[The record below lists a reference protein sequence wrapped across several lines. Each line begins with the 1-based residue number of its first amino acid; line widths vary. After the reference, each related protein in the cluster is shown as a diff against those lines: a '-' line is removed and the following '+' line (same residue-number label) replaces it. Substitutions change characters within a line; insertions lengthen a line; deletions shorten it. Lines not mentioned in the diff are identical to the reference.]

1 MKSTKHISELIKS
14 NVDKMDYLYKYHKEP
29 YLEMLGK
36 LVLAGYQIQDAI
48 DECYKYFT
56 ENINSYI

>member
-14 NVDKMDYLYKYHKEP
+14 NKNKMDYLYKNHKDE
-29 YLEMLGK
+29 YFLMLGN
-36 LVLAGYQIQDAI
+36 LIVCGYQIQDAI

-56 ENINSYI
+56 ENR